1 MVDFSIQESAVE
13 SDVNTSLTLA
23 LVAALLYVG
32 IRAQRKDTPFWPK
45 NWLHRI
51 LVVCLFLGAAIWIGN
66 LMGAWR

>member
-1 MVDFSIQESAVE
+1 MVDFSIQENAVE
-13 SDVNTSLTLA
+13 SDVNTSVTLA

-45 NWLHRI
+45 NWLHCI